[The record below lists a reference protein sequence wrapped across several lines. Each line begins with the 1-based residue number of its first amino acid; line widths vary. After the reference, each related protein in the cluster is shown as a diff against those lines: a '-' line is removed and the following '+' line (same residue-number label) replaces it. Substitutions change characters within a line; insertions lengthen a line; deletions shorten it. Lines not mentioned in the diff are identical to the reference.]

1 MTSIYMSGI
10 YRVEYTEWLYFA
22 TEYIFVEAQGDYWLP
37 FFAIGYQLTYVDI
50 VS

>member
-1 MTSIYMSGI
+1 MTSIYTSGFI
-10 YRVEYTEWLYFA
+10 LA